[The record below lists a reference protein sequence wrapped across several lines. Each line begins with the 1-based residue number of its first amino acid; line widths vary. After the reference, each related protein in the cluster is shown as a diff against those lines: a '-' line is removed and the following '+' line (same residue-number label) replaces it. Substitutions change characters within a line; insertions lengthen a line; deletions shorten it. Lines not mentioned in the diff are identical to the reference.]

1 MTVDAPVNG
10 VRNQEQR
17 AGFHLPP
24 GVEAVNL
31 RGMQAQP
38 SYQASAGDNPLFG
51 SPLLAA
57 APTWRDIEWLCSLTS
72 LPVLLKGITAPADA
86 LRAHEGGAAGVIV
99 SNHGGRTLDT
109 LPATLDLL
117 PAISKALAG
126 RMPVLMDGGIR
137 RGTDILKAL
146 AFGADAVLVGRPYI
160 NALATAGA
168 AGVAHVLHVLRA
180 ELEVAMALSGC
191 RNLGE
196 IDESV
201 IWRS

>member
-1 MTVDAPVNG
+1 M
-10 VRNQEQR
+10 
-17 AGFHLPP
+17 
-24 GVEAVNL
+24 
-31 RGMQAQP
+31 
-38 SYQASAGDNPLFG
+38 
-51 SPLLAA
+51 
-57 APTWRDIEWLCSLTS
+57 
-72 LPVLLKGITAPADA
+72 
-86 LRAHEGGAAGVIV
+86 IV